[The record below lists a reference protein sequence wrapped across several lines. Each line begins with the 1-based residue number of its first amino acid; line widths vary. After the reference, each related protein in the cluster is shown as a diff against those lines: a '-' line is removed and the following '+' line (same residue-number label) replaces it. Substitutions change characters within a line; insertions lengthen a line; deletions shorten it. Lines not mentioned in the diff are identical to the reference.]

1 MSRTIMLIPT
11 GTSVG
16 LTSVSLGVVRSME
29 QKGVQLSVFKPI
41 AQPRVSGN
49 KDQTTEALRS
59 HSSIT
64 TIVEPLNMEYVE
76 SLLTSSKKDVLMEE
90 IVARYHEHTKNAEV
104 ILIEGLVPT
113 RKHSFAQSLNYEIA
127 KTLGAEIVFVTAT
140 GNSNITQM
148 QERLELVRN
157 EFGGQRNKN
166 IIGVIINKVNAPVD
180 EQGRT
185 RPDLSEIF
193 DDSTK
198 ATVANL
204 DTKQLASLNLPVL
217 ASIPWNFDL
226 IATRAIDM
234 AKHLGAEIVNEGE
247 IKTRRVKSVTFCA
260 RSIPHMLE
268 HFRPGSLLVTSAD
281 RPDVLVSASLAAMNG
296 VEIGAVL
303 LTGGYNIDAPIRQLC
318 EQAFETGLPVF
329 MVKSN
334 TWQTSLNLQSFSLE
348 VPADDHERIEKIQ
361 NYVARHISSDWIES
375 LVADSERPNRLSPP
389 AFRYQLTELARKAGK
404 RIVLPEGDEPRTV
417 KAASICAE
425 RGIATCILLGNPD
438 DIRRVAAAQGIELGT
453 GIEIVDPVKVREEY
467 VARLVELRKNKGMTE
482 VVAREQLEDNV
493 VLGTLML
500 EKGEVDGLVSGA
512 VHTTA
517 NTIRPPLQ
525 LIKTAPGSS
534 LVSSV
539 FFMLLPEQVFV
550 YGDCAINPDPTA
562 EQLSEIAIQSA
573 DSAKAFG
580 IDPRVAMISYS
591 TGDSGAGSDV
601 EKVREAT
608 RLAQEKRPDLMI
620 DGPLQY
626 DAAVMADVAKSK
638 APNSPVAGKAT
649 VFIFPDLNTGNTT
662 YKAVQRS
669 ADLVSIGPM
678 LQGMRKP
685 VNDLS
690 RGALVDDIVYTVA
703 LTAIQAVQ
711 NENA

>member
-49 KDQTTEALRS
+49 KDQTTEVLRS

-64 TIVEPLNMEYVE
+64 TIVEPLTMEYVE

-90 IVARYHEHTKNAEV
+90 IVARYHDHTKNAEV

-127 KTLGAEIVFVTAT
+127 KTLGAEIVFVTAP
-140 GNSNITQM
+140 GNSSITQM

-204 DTKQLASLNLPVL
+204 DTKQLSALNLPVL

-425 RGIATCILLGNPD
+425 RGIATCVLLGNPE

-467 VARLVELRKNKGMTE
+467 VARLVELRKSKGMTE

-550 YGDCAINPDPTA
+550 YGDYGYQPRPNCRAI
-562 EQLSEIAIQSA
+562 I
-573 DSAKAFG
+573 
-580 IDPRVAMISYS
+580 
-591 TGDSGAGSDV
+591 
-601 EKVREAT
+601 
-608 RLAQEKRPDLMI
+608 
-620 DGPLQY
+620 
-626 DAAVMADVAKSK
+626 
-638 APNSPVAGKAT
+638 
-649 VFIFPDLNTGNTT
+649 
-662 YKAVQRS
+662 
-669 ADLVSIGPM
+669 
-678 LQGMRKP
+678 
-685 VNDLS
+685 
-690 RGALVDDIVYTVA
+690 
-703 LTAIQAVQ
+703 
-711 NENA
+711 